1 MLSARS
7 DGPYMTD
14 IAMQPRP
21 MRDTSGPVRPSLRL
35 CIAVSRSMDMR
46 GVDHRLSPRR
56 RRNVTKCNKLSQKCI
71 ELSQAEMDTAA
82 KALSRSVS
90 PPMRSGGAHADGAC
104 GTHPANGW
112 FTGEAYMG
120 VFNSRGTRLCGGLCF
135 LVLVFGFVV
144 GCLFAV
150 LALV

>member
-7 DGPYMTD
+7 DGPYIPN
-14 IAMQPRP
+14 IAKQPKPKHDTTRP
-21 MRDTSGPVRPSLRL
+21 ERPSQRL
-35 CIAVSRSMDMR
+35 CIAVSRSMDTR
-46 GVDHRLSPRR
+46 GVDHRPSPRR

-82 KALSRSVS
+82 KARSRCVS

-112 FTGEAYMG
+112 FTGEAYMR
-120 VFNSRGTRLCGGLCF
+120 VFY
-135 LVLVFGFVV
+135 
-144 GCLFAV
+144 
-150 LALV
+150 